1 MRAKCSIVLDYH
13 YAEVNCRLLYYDRP
27 SMITSH
33 SQKLLSMFRRTIGTA
48 LAAAD
53 KLSFPGG
60 RSVFM
65 ISQ

>member
-1 MRAKCSIVLDYH
+1 MRAKCISIVITLKSITYCNNTI
-13 YAEVNCRLLYYDRP
+13 ALSV
-27 SMITSH
+27 ITSH
-33 SQKLLSMFRRTIGTA
+33 SQKVLSMFRRTIGTA